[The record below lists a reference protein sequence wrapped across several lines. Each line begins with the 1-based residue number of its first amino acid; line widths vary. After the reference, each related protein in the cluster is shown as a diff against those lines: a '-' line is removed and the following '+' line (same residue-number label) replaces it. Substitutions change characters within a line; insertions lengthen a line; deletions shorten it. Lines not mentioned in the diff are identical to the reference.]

1 MLNPL
6 IIKKTGEIAY
16 KLTKNKLNMCVNK
29 CFKKTFHIIEWPT
42 LDFLLR
48 SVHWHQ
54 IKTCPL

>member
-48 SVHWHQ
+48 
-54 IKTCPL
+54 